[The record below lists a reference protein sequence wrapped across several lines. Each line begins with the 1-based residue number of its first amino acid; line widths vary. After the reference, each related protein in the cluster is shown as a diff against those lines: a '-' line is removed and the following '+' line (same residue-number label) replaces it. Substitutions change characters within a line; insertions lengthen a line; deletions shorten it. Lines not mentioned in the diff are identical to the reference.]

1 MLTSGLGVAS
11 TPDTTYSQTQW
22 FFTTCRLRLDTLR
35 LLDVLGLVVI
45 GDLALS
51 SLRRGLANL
60 QH

>member
-1 MLTSGLGVAS
+1 MKDNVQWVKCVLCVVYQVALS
-11 TPDTTYSQTQW
+11 LQLW
-22 FFTTCRLRLDTLR
+22 RFVLR

-51 SLRRGLANL
+51 SMRRGLANL